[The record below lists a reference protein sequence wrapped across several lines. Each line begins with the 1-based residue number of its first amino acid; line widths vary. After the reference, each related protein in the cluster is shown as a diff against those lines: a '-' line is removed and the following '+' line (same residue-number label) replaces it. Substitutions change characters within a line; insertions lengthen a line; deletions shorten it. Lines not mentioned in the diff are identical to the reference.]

1 MFHIVNVWI
10 RGQPYRSQFS
20 LPTMWA
26 LGVELT
32 QAISLGGTCLYPKNH
47 LTRPITL
54 CFYWHEGARR
64 EGSPTLVSGAQP
76 PIPGQTYRVGSQLC
90 KRGGSLHCGSL
101 Q

>member
-1 MFHIVNVWI
+1 MFHTVNVWI

-20 LPTMWA
+20 LPTVWA
-26 LGVELT
+26 PGIELT
-32 QAISLGGTCLYPKNH
+32 QAVSLGGMCLYPKNL

-54 CFYWHEGARR
+54 CFYWREDARR
-64 EGSPTLVSGAQP
+64 GGSPRLVSEAQP
-76 PIPGQTYRVGSQLC
+76 PVPVQTYRVGSQLC